1 LGVELEIQNGTGYG
15 YDSDVLA
22 ALSAAAEMETDLLTA
37 ELGGAVYPQSTTVEV
52 VSPADDVDLY
62 LPTQVLTMTSMTRGS
77 VAYAP
82 TDYQWAAGKAI
93 VTNAGGYG
101 ADTYCAVT
109 GLLGLCGRGSVAL
122 GTELVLDV
130 ALAAGGTILPAV
142 TPAVPWH
149 GGDMLWDATN
159 EQLLVVAQRGKSGAI
174 ALDEWH
180 VPETALDAG
189 AALVYLGT
197 MRQDVERFIL
207 LRAYFTAWRA
217 ITAVP
222 EASLLTQESTGKS
235 NYTQDTK
242 NAPGAASYVNE
253 IAFLEHAIALAQKRG
268 WK

>member
-22 ALSAAAEMETDLLTA
+22 ALSAAAEMETDLLAA
-37 ELGGAVYPQSTTVEV
+37 ELGAPVYPQNTTVEV

-82 TDYQWAAGKAI
+82 TTYQWAAGRAI

-101 ADTYCAVT
+101 TDTDCAVT
-109 GLLGLCGRGSVAL
+109 GLLGLRGPGSIAL
-122 GTELVLDV
+122 GTELVLD
-130 ALAAGGTILPAV
+130 APLAAGGTILPTV

-149 GGDMLWDATN
+149 GGDMLWDATK
-159 EQLLVVAQRGKSGAI
+159 EQLLIVAQRGKAGAI

-180 VPETALDAG
+180 VPETALESG
-189 AALVYLGT
+189 AVLVYLGIL
-197 MRQDVERFIL
+197 RPDVERLIL
-207 LRAYFTAWRA
+207 LRAYFTAWKS

-222 EASLLTQESTGKS
+222 EASLLTQEATGKS
-235 NYTQDTK
+235 SYTQDTK

-253 IAFLEHAIALAQKRG
+253 IAFIEHAIALAQKRG